1 MDLDKFIND
10 NIDEILTNPNDYVNE
25 SNINK
30 KSNLNKK
37 VKFKQ
42 DNYNIYHGDDNNR
55 DEYYDN
61 NFDNNSNNFDDENYN
76 ESNLYLESNNDEY
89 DDTNDYINELHQ
101 DMYEKK
107 FYKELMENNSE
118 NINEDNN
125 INNEDNDEYYY
136 LNLINIFI
144 KYYNEKFD
152 KNEHFFSNIK
162 NYDKDTSNQM
172 EMFFDLIFEYKI
184 LKDKLK
190 LDDLELMKYIYN
202 ENDNKN
208 DNKLIENLFEN
219 LTDQIY
225 VMEINNNKL
234 FSPSLIICFNYIYE
248 NNLID
253 QSWNIFN
260 LKNIS

>member
-25 SNINK
+25 LNINK
-30 KSNLNKK
+30 KSNSNKK

-55 DEYYDN
+55 DDN
-61 NFDNNSNNFDDENYN
+61 FNDNFNDFDDNNYN
-76 ESNLYLESNNDEY
+76 ESDLYLESNNDEY

-118 NINEDNN
+118 NINEDD
-125 INNEDNDEYYY
+125 INNEDNDENYY

-152 KNEHFFSNIK
+152 KNEHFFSNITD
-162 NYDKDTSNQM
+162 YDKDTSNQM

-184 LKDKLK
+184 LKNKLK

-219 LTDQIY
+219 WTDQIY
-225 VMEINNNKL
+225 VMEINNDKL
-234 FSPSLIICFNYIYE
+234 YSPSLIICFNYIYE

-253 QSWNIFN
+253 KSWNIFN